1 MKMMT
6 GVPSNFVTDN
16 DQGGNSVN
24 NIDSNELGPY
34 GDDSQSEGGGTSS
47 ELTTSSDSDT
57 ELTPESD
64 DDQIDLELL
73 HRLDEIHISSQCV
86 EGASD
91 TLTPKGPQ
99 KTHKIRKQGKS
110 SSVPYQQ
117 GSSVLRHVVYP
128 QSGGRVHSG
137 YDGEDHRVD
146 MVLSESLNDPGFRT
160 NLLYTLQAEVEQYP
174 KPITPPLSS
183 SDSTYP
189 ADYNSGYTSSS
200 SNYYEYTPESLDSAS
215 PQGSDVSLEDET
227 SAYLSSNHS
236 NSCQSTGDQY
246 IPNNHLHYHLNPS
259 GTNISTNLLSP
270 PISDASPQG
279 LQEDDY
285 RNEVSVPRLSPL
297 RGDSNLS
304 GGDKTLCT
312 ADKFIDNMC
321 HGVKYFLASHK
332 RNPADQIDPYMISE
346 DRTQSLLALARV
358 IHRKLDSLKEVEK
371 RMVVGS
377 NPEDG
382 GFMTGTGVYEYL

>member
-6 GVPSNFVTDN
+6 GVPSNFVTD
-16 DQGGNSVN
+16 DAQGGNSVN

-128 QSGGRVHSG
+128 QSGGRAHSG

-183 SDSTYP
+183 S
-189 ADYNSGYTSSS
+189 G
-200 SNYYEYTPESLDSAS
+200 
-215 PQGSDVSLEDET
+215 
-227 SAYLSSNHS
+227 
-236 NSCQSTGDQY
+236 
-246 IPNNHLHYHLNPS
+246 
-259 GTNISTNLLSP
+259 
-270 PISDASPQG
+270 
-279 LQEDDY
+279 
-285 RNEVSVPRLSPL
+285 
-297 RGDSNLS
+297 
-304 GGDKTLCT
+304 
-312 ADKFIDNMC
+312 
-321 HGVKYFLASHK
+321 
-332 RNPADQIDPYMISE
+332 
-346 DRTQSLLALARV
+346 
-358 IHRKLDSLKEVEK
+358 KL
-371 RMVVGS
+371 
-377 NPEDG
+377 
-382 GFMTGTGVYEYL
+382 

>member
-1 MKMMT
+1 M
-6 GVPSNFVTDN
+6 P
-16 DQGGNSVN
+16 
-24 NIDSNELGPY
+24 
-34 GDDSQSEGGGTSS
+34 
-47 ELTTSSDSDT
+47 
-57 ELTPESD
+57 
-64 DDQIDLELL
+64 
-73 HRLDEIHISSQCV
+73 H
-86 EGASD
+86 
-91 TLTPKGPQ
+91 PK
-99 KTHKIRKQGKS
+99 
-110 SSVPYQQ
+110 
-117 GSSVLRHVVYP
+117 
-128 QSGGRVHSG
+128 
-137 YDGEDHRVD
+137 
-146 MVLSESLNDPGFRT
+146 
-160 NLLYTLQAEVEQYP
+160 
-174 KPITPPLSS
+174 
-183 SDSTYP
+183 
-189 ADYNSGYTSSS
+189 
-200 SNYYEYTPESLDSAS
+200 
-215 PQGSDVSLEDET
+215 VS
-227 SAYLSSNHS
+227 
-236 NSCQSTGDQY
+236 
-246 IPNNHLHYHLNPS
+246 NNHLHSS

-297 RGDSNLS
+297 RGDSTLS

-332 RNPADQIDPYMISE
+332 RNPGDQIDPYMISE